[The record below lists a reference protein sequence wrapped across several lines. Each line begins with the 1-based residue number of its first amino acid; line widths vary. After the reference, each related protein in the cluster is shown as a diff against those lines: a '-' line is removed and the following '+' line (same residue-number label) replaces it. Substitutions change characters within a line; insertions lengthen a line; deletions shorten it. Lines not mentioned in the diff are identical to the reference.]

1 MHALMQSMPPYDRL
15 LRALALLACALAAA
29 VLIEQAVTGPRDP
42 TGGRI
47 DLPQVAPAPMTE
59 PLVDVDWALFGEPA
73 ARDYGLAQPVEAT
86 PLKLRLRGAVAGRN
100 GYAIIVDAEGNEG
113 VYRVGDELPGEARV
127 TEIETRRVLLR
138 RNGRIEAL
146 ALPGGAEAASGPG
159 RSTGARLA
167 GRLSSQSS
175 SQSSNQSSAGQ
186 GGAGDAP
193 SGIGAASL
201 SSLTAAFTMN
211 PDRLAEQIT
220 ILPVAGG
227 GFRVRAGRES
237 VLFERLG
244 FELNDVVLAING
256 QPVSTQAD
264 VRAVFGDYNPG
275 ERIAITVRRGDR
287 QLVLT
292 PDLSGF

>member
-1 MHALMQSMPPYDRL
+1 MHVLMQSMPPYDRL
-15 LRALALLACALAAA
+15 LRALALLACTLAAA
-29 VLIEQAVTGPRDP
+29 VLIEQAVTGPRVP
-42 TGGRI
+42 TGDRI
-47 DLPQVAPAPMTE
+47 ELPQVAPASTAE
-59 PLVDVDWALFGEPA
+59 PLVDVDWALFGEPV

-138 RNGRIEAL
+138 RSGRIEAL

-167 GRLSSQSS
+167 SPSSN
-175 SQSSNQSSAGQ
+175 QSSNQSSAGQ

-193 SGIGAASL
+193 SGIGTASL
-201 SSLTAAFTMN
+201 SSLTAAFTLN

-227 GFRVRAGRES
+227 GFRVRAGRNS
-237 VLFERLG
+237 ALFERLG

-275 ERIAITVRRGDR
+275 ERVAITVRRGDR